1 MSTQLSLLVKY
12 LNKETCMQI
21 AIKGY
26 EAILL
31 IITIKVIDGYNIH
44 DIPQLVVTTK

>member
-1 MSTQLSLLVKY
+1 
-12 LNKETCMQI
+12 MQI
-21 AIKGY
+21 TVEGYAIPSQ
-26 EAILL
+26 LL